1 MYYDVK
7 KTGGIIKELRKH
19 RELTQEV
26 AAEEM
31 GINIKT
37 YQAAE
42 QGSRGLS
49 IDTLCII
56 ADFFEASLDY
66 LITGKRE
73 ETGWNKLTEHLTEE
87 QKTQLYS
94 IASNMISALG
104 WKKC

>member
-1 MYYDVK
+1 MCYDVK
-7 KTGGIIKELRKH
+7 KTAGIIKELRKH
-19 RELTQEV
+19 SELTQEV

-56 ADFFEASLDY
+56 ADYFTVTLDY
-66 LITGKRE
+66 LVTERRGANE
-73 ETGWNKLTEHLTEE
+73 WSGLVENLTDE
-87 QKTQLYS
+87 QKAQLFS
-94 IASNMISALG
+94 IASNMISTLG
-104 WKKC
+104 W